1 MRFVDL
7 RELSNYISQLKG
19 LSQEKNQLKGE
30 SHEIQTGLW
39 RTLPIAYLYME
50 RILLRVMLTY
60 SIFTVTKTVGFFST
74 NTLPTFIIENKNVYT
89 PSEIVAVPDSVG
101 LVPGL
106 IWPDPGD
113 NRFEKAEM

>member
-1 MRFVDL
+1 
-7 RELSNYISQLKG
+7 
-19 LSQEKNQLKGE
+19 
-30 SHEIQTGLW
+30 
-39 RTLPIAYLYME
+39 ME

-101 LVPGL
+101 LV
-106 IWPDPGD
+106 WPDPGD